1 MTGSRLG
8 IVALLLLAG
17 AGAVWGGQ
25 EEVLIENFERPEMQ
39 FSFFG
44 GDEFPGA
51 KGKLTRELAGGEGGQ
66 AARLDADFQ
75 GGGVYVQMGA
85 DLEEPVELDELRFRL
100 KAAQTKKLRLR
111 LSDVTGQV
119 HQQLV
124 AAPAGSGW
132 QEVKVNQF
140 GCGDDAMHWG
150 GVNDG
155 VWHGPATGIAFL
167 LEKDQLAG
175 LAGTVWIDDVRA
187 VGRKVVRL
195 KLALVPEQPGNV
207 FWEGEPVRI
216 GVATTAGKVDWVVRD
231 WQGTTVA
238 TGSGPVLEGHARIE
252 PRQSGSGYFTLEAQ
266 AAAEDGKQRLT
277 ALASLAVLP
286 PVDLASIPDSP
297 FGVCTHFAQGWEVDL
312 VPLIARAGIKH
323 VRDELYW
330 DSVEEEKGQ
339 FDFPS
344 HFRGY
349 LAALKEQHLAP
360 LIPLTFENPHYD
372 GGLTPHTA
380 AGFEAYARY
389 GAEVLR
395 QFPEIGAVEIW
406 NEYNGSFCK
415 GPASENRSATYAAML
430 VAVQPVLKQARPA
443 ARIAGAGTAGVPW
456 PYLEKLFQTG
466 ALAQMD
472 VVSVHPY
479 RYRSAP
485 EGMERE
491 AGELHALIRKGN
503 GGKSKPVWATEYGW
517 GVQPAEAEGD
527 LAITEL
533 DQAKFLVR
541 GHTLLLAGGVE
552 KAFWYLF
559 KDTGEFPTMGL
570 VRSDEDPQGRHA
582 PKPAYVAYATMIRQ
596 LQGARFA
603 EREKAGVGI
612 YVLRFEDEQK
622 RPVRVLWA
630 VKPARLNLRVP
641 GGPAIL
647 TDLMGGRTSLEQ
659 GERKLELTD
668 SPVFLRGVVAGL
680 PVPGAEDEEPVV
692 KPVADSVAD
701 FSAEQERGGWSYGY
715 FDPVGTG
722 PDPFRPLRE
731 YRVTDWT
738 REWVNEIDW
747 LSIHA
752 TYQHPASRE
761 GKAVPVVRR
770 WRSRRSGPARLVLQ
784 ANLEDPKGDGV
795 HLRVRVDDREIFVR
809 KLGGGESI
817 RLEQSLKL
825 DLKPGLQIDLVVD
838 PGPGADIDF
847 DGTSLH
853 ARILPGT

>member
-1 MTGSRLG
+1 M
-8 IVALLLLAG
+8 LLLLAAMEAAG
-17 AGAVWGGQ
+17 AGQ
-25 EEVLIENFERPEMQ
+25 EVLIEDFEGPEMR
-39 FSFFG
+39 FSFFA

-51 KGKLTRELAGGEGGQ
+51 KGRLTREPAGALGGQ

-85 DLEEPVELDELRFRL
+85 ELEDPVEVEELRFRL
-100 KAAQTKKLRLR
+100 KASQTKKLRLR
-111 LSDVTGQV
+111 LCDFTGQV

-124 AAPAGSGW
+124 PVTAGPGW
-132 QEVKVNQF
+132 QELKVSRLT
-140 GCGDDAMHWG
+140 GGDDAMHWG
-150 GVNDG
+150 GANDG
-155 VWHGPATGIAFL
+155 VWHGPATAIAFL

-175 LAGTVWIDDVRA
+175 PAGAVWIDDVRA
-187 VGRKVVRL
+187 AGRKVARL
-195 KLALVPEQPGNV
+195 KLALVPEQPGYV
-207 FWEGEPVRI
+207 FGVGDPVRL
-216 GVATTAGKVDWVVRD
+216 GVKTSAGKVDWVVRD
-231 WQGTTVA
+231 WRGQPVA
-238 TGSGPVLEGHARIE
+238 TGAGPVKEGYVRIE
-252 PRQSGSGYFTLEAQ
+252 PRLSGAGYFTFEAQ

-277 ALASLAVLP
+277 ACVSLAVLP
-286 PVDLASIPDSP
+286 PLDLAGIPESP
-297 FGVCTHFAQGWEVDL
+297 FGVCTHFAQGWELDL
-312 VPLIARAGIKH
+312 VPLIVRAGIKH

-330 DSVEEEKGQ
+330 DCVEEEKGQ

-344 HFRGY
+344 HYRGY

-372 GGLTPHTA
+372 QGLTPHTA

-395 QFPEIGAVEIW
+395 QFPEIGEVEVW

-415 GPASENRSATYAAML
+415 GPASDNRGLTYAAML
-430 VAVQPVLKQARPA
+430 AVARPALKQARSA

-456 PYLEKLFQTG
+456 PYLEKLFQSG
-466 ALAQMD
+466 ALAHMD

-491 AGELHALIRKGN
+491 AGELLALIRKAN
-503 GGKSKPVWATEYGW
+503 GGKAKPVWATEYGW

-552 KAFWYLF
+552 RAFWYLF
-559 KDTGEFPTMGL
+559 KDTAEFPTMGL
-570 VRSDEDPQGRHA
+570 VRGDEDPQGRHA
-582 PKPAYVAYATMIRQ
+582 PKPAYVAYATLIRQ

-622 RPVRVLWA
+622 RPVRVLWSL
-630 VKPARLNLRVP
+630 KPAQLHLRVP
-641 GGPAIL
+641 GDPATL
-647 TDLMGGRTSLEQ
+647 TELMGGQSRLKR
-659 GERKLELTD
+659 GECNLELGD
-668 SPVFLRGVVAGL
+668 SPVFLRGVVEGL
-680 PVPGAEDEEPVV
+680 PVPGAENEEPAVQ
-692 KPVADSVAD
+692 PIADSEAD
-701 FSAEQERGGWSYGY
+701 FAAEQGQGGWTYGY
-715 FDPVGTG
+715 FDLAGAG
-722 PDPFRPLRE
+722 GDQFRRLRE

-738 REWVNEIDW
+738 REWVNEVDW
-747 LSIHA
+747 LSINA

-761 GKAVPVVRR
+761 GKPVPVVRR
-770 WRSRRSGPARLVLQ
+770 WRSAGNSGPARLVLQ

-795 HLRVRVDDREIFVR
+795 HVRVLVDDREVWAR
-809 KLGGGESI
+809 QLGGGEPI
-817 RLEQSLKL
+817 RLDQTLKL
-825 DLKPGLQIDLVVD
+825 NLKPGMRIDLAVD
-838 PGPGADIDF
+838 PGPGANIDF
-847 DGTSLH
+847 DGTSLR

>member
-1 MTGSRLG
+1 MIGFRFG
-8 IVALLLLAG
+8 IFALLLLAA

-25 EEVLIENFERPEMQ
+25 EILIENFEGPEMG

-51 KGKLTRELAGGEGGQ
+51 KGKLTRELAGAEGGH

-85 DLEEPVELDELRFRL
+85 ELVEPVELDELRFRL
-100 KAAQTKKLRLR
+100 KAARTKKLRLR

-124 AAPAGSGW
+124 AAPGGAGW
-132 QEVKVNQF
+132 AEMKVSQF
-140 GCGDDAMHWG
+140 AGGDDAMHWG
-150 GVNDG
+150 GANDG

-175 LAGTVWIDDVRA
+175 PAGSIWIDDVRA
-187 VGRKVVRL
+187 VGRKVARL
-195 KLALVPEQPGNV
+195 KLALAPEQPGNV

-216 GVATTAGKVDWVVRD
+216 GVTTTAGKVEWVARD
-231 WQGTTVA
+231 WQGKTVA
-238 TGSGPVLEGHARIE
+238 KGSGPVLEGRVRIE
-252 PRQSGSGYFTLEAQ
+252 PRLSGAGYFTLEMQ

-286 PVDLASIPDSP
+286 PVDLAGIPDSA

-330 DSVEEEKGQ
+330 DSVEEEKGL

-372 GGLTPHTA
+372 GGLTPHTPA
-380 AGFEAYARY
+380 AFEAYARY

-415 GPASENRSATYAAML
+415 GPAADNRSATYAAML
-430 VAVQPVLKQARPA
+430 AAAQPALKQARPTV
-443 ARIAGAGTAGVPW
+443 RIAGASTAGVPW
-456 PYLEKLFQTG
+456 PYLEKLFRTE
-466 ALAQMD
+466 ALAHMD

-479 RYRSAP
+479 RYRNAP

-491 AGELHALIRKGN
+491 AGELLELIRKAN
-503 GGKSKPVWATEYGW
+503 GGKPKPVWATEYGW
-517 GVQPAEAEGD
+517 GVQAAEAEGD
-527 LAITEL
+527 LAISEL

-596 LQGARFA
+596 LQEVRFA
-603 EREKAGVGI
+603 EREKAGVGV

-622 RPVRVLWA
+622 RLVRVLWA
-630 VKPARLNLRVP
+630 VKPAELSLRVP
-641 GGPAIL
+641 GGQAIL
-647 TDLMGGRTSLEQ
+647 TDLMGGRTLLEK

-668 SPVFLRGVVAGL
+668 SPVFLRGVVEGL
-680 PVPGAEDEEPVV
+680 PVPGAEHEEPAV
-692 KPVADSVAD
+692 KSIADSVAD
-701 FSAEQERGGWSYGY
+701 FSAEQGRGGWMYGY
-715 FDPVGTG
+715 FDPAGTG
-722 PDPFRPLRE
+722 PERFRPLRE

-738 REWVNEIDW
+738 REWVNEIGW
-747 LSIHA
+747 LSVNA

-761 GKAVPVVRR
+761 GKPVPVVRR
-770 WRSRRSGPARLVLQ
+770 WRSGSDSGPARLVLQ

-795 HLRVRVDDREIFVR
+795 HLRILVDDREIFVR
-809 KLGGGESI
+809 QLGGGEPI
-817 RLEQSLKL
+817 HLEQSLEL
-825 DLKPGLQIDLVVD
+825 NLKPGLQLDLVVD

-853 ARILPGT
+853 ARILPGI